1 MPYFCAK
8 VKVLSKIIALD
19 IGGKRT
25 GIAETD
31 ELQIIASPRETV
43 ATDKLLDYLHK
54 WLSHESVECIVLGDP
69 INLHGGDSNNSARVR
84 EWVKKLKSAF
94 PDVPVALQDE
104 RFTSKMAA
112 EALVKS
118 GVKKKKR
125 QQKGS
130 LDPISAAIILQEYLE
145 NKS

>member
-1 MPYFCAK
+1 M
-8 VKVLSKIIALD
+8 SKIIALD

-43 ATDKLLDYLHK
+43 ATEKLLEYLHK
-54 WLSHESVECIVLGDP
+54 WLSHESVETIVLGDP
-69 INLHGGDSNNSARVR
+69 INLHGGDSNNSERVR
-84 EWVKKLKSAF
+84 QWMKKLRGAF
-94 PDVPVALQDE
+94 PSISLVLQDE

-130 LDPISAAIILQEYLE
+130 LDPVSAAIILQEYLD
-145 NKS
+145 NR

>member
-1 MPYFCAK
+1 M
-8 VKVLSKIIALD
+8 SKIIALD

-43 ATDKLLDYLHK
+43 ATDKLLEYLHK
-54 WLSHESVECIVLGDP
+54 WLAHENVETIVLGDP
-69 INLHGGDSNNSARVR
+69 INLHGGDSNNSERVR
-84 EWVKKLKSAF
+84 QWMKKLRSAF
-94 PDVPVALQDE
+94 PGIPLALQDE

-130 LDPISAAIILQEYLE
+130 LDPISAAIILQEYLD
-145 NKS
+145 NRH